1 MNWDRVVSSL
11 PADLTKH
18 YLTYAFLCA
27 VPERELVVT
36 GVSADELAAKGLDRL
51 MVEKYLSMIRETWE

>member
-1 MNWDRVVSSL
+1 MSWDKAAGSVH
-11 PADLTKH
+11 ADLTKH

-27 VPERELVVT
+27 VPKRELVVT
-36 GVSADELAAKGLDRL
+36 GVSADELAAKGLDRP

>member
-1 MNWDRVVSSL
+1 MADSL

-27 VPERELVVT
+27 TSEQKLVVT
-36 GVSADELAAKGLDRL
+36 GVSADEFVVKGLGRP
-51 MVEKYLSMIRETWE
+51 MVEKHLSMIRETWE